1 MENNIAEAAIIA
13 FTKSLMAENDAS
25 SHTLKAYQG
34 DLRQFF
40 GFGARSSLFTL
51 DPADPRPFTHIS
63 RGHIRSFAVY
73 LNQLRLG
80 PATMERKLS
89 TLRSF
94 FRFLQRHGQ
103 VDKNPASQVDLPSK
117 PKKQPEFLTVDEA
130 FALIHSAE
138 KPDDPNGIR
147 DLAILE
153 LFYATGMRVSE
164 LSSLSVGDIDLSRG
178 TIKVKGKGKKER
190 LCPVGGA
197 AEKALGPLIVG
208 IAPDRAVFL
217 NKSGGRLSVRSIHS
231 IVKRHARQAGLGRP
245 VGPHRLRH
253 SFATHLLE
261 GGADLRAIQEM
272 LGHSSLSTT
281 QKYTHVNLKKLMEVY
296 DNAHPRAHA
305 GSEKPDGGNAR
316 IKAKRKSP
324 IQFPEHS

>member
-1 MENNIAEAAIIA
+1 MR
-13 FTKSLMAENDAS
+13 SLMAEMDAS
-25 SHTLKAYQG
+25 AHTLKAYKA

-40 GFGARSSLFTL
+40 AFGAHSSLFVP
-51 DPADPRPFTHIS
+51 DPTSSHPFNQIS
-63 RGHIRSFAVY
+63 RSHVRSFAAH
-73 LNQLRLG
+73 LSRLRLG

-89 TLRSF
+89 SLRSF

-103 VDKNPASQVDLPSK
+103 VDINPATQVELPSK
-117 PKKQPEFLTVDEA
+117 PKKPPGFLTVDET
-130 FALIHSAE
+130 FALIGAAE
-138 KPDDPNGIR
+138 NLDAPNGPR

-164 LSSLSVGDIDLSRG
+164 LAALCVGDVDLAG
-178 TIKVKGKGKKER
+178 GMIKVKGKGKKER
-190 LCPVGGA
+190 LTPVGGA
-197 AEKALGPLIVG
+197 AGRALSLIISG
-208 IAPDRAVFL
+208 ANQDQPVFL
-217 NKSGGRLSVRSIHS
+217 NNRGGRLSVRSIHS
-231 IVKRHARQAGLGRP
+231 IVKRSARLAGLGRP

-296 DNAHPRAHA
+296 DSAHPRAHTA
-305 GSEKPDGGNAR
+305 TGKTGAIKPG
-316 IKAKRKSP
+316 KT
-324 IQFPEHS
+324 